1 MKLRKS
7 KKVKRRG
14 EKPFLLLLLCGG
26 DSGKAQPLKWS
37 SSVGGGG
44 EDQEKW
50 GCVSVSEAE
59 RRRCLLGFSDL
70 RTERLRRRRS
80 RSDGVTAVRRKR
92 EEGAPVAVA
101 VAVAVE

>member
-7 KKVKRRG
+7 KKAKGRG
-14 EKPFLLLLLCGG
+14 EKPFLLVLLCGG

-37 SSVGGGG
+37 SSVEGGG

-70 RTERLRRRRS
+70 
-80 RSDGVTAVRRKR
+80 
-92 EEGAPVAVA
+92 
-101 VAVAVE
+101 